1 MIDDFDD
8 GLSDDE
14 QDAAIREMHR
24 VLEDDEIADYESD
37 LVIYEHSQ
45 GIGF

>member
-8 GLSDDE
+8 DLSDDE
-14 QDAAIREMHR
+14 QDDAMREMHR
-24 VLEDDEIADYESD
+24 VLEDQMIADFESD
-37 LVIYEHSQ
+37 MVLWDHSQ